1 MYIKKKTMVLCAVI
15 LIIVTA
21 VLTIGAVNP
30 FGFTHYMSFL
40 KFSTMTGIIRDM
52 YYAEVPIDD
61 YVNGAI
67 AGLAQGTG
75 DPYTNYIYGED
86 AEEYLEDVNGSF
98 DGIGVYI
105 ENNIEDNTI
114 RVVSAIAGTPAEEAG
129 LVSGDKILAVA
140 GVNYTGEQI
149 NEAVRNMKGQSG
161 TTVDVTVLKAE
172 TGETV
177 TLTIERR
184 RIDVTTVESKMI
196 DGTRS
201 GYIAIS
207 QFTERTGYEFSE
219 HFTDLIDRGAKS
231 LVLDLRN
238 NPGGY
243 VETAVEVA
251 SNFVKSGEDV
261 VYTLDKNG
269 DRETYSSKGNQYHIP
284 IVVLINQGSASASE
298 IVTGALKDY
307 GLAYVIG
314 ETSYGKGIVQSV
326 FSGMDD
332 SVISVTIARYY
343 TPSGVCIHDVG
354 IEPDEVIPMELSKY
368 ARIDELTLEED
379 EQLSAAVKY
388 LAEK

>member
-1 MYIKKKTMVLCAVI
+1 MYIKKKTMVLCAVL

-21 VLTIGAVNP
+21 VATIGAVNP
-30 FGFTHYMSFL
+30 FGFNHFLSFL
-40 KFSTMTGIIRDM
+40 KFNAVTGLIRDK
-52 YYAEVPIDD
+52 YYADVPLDD

-67 AGLAQGTG
+67 AGFAQGTG

-86 AEEYLEDVNGSF
+86 ADEYLEDVNGSF

-105 ENNIEDNTI
+105 ENDPEDNTI
-114 RVVSAIAGTPAEEAG
+114 RVVSAISGTPAEEAG

-140 GVNYTGEQI
+140 GVNYTGEQM
-149 NEAVRNMKGQSG
+149 NDAVRNMKGQSG

-172 TGETV
+172 TGEIV

-207 QFTERTGYEFSE
+207 QFTERTGYEFGE
-219 HFTDLIDRGAKS
+219 HLKDLIDRGAKS

-269 DRETYSSKGNQYHIP
+269 ERETYSSKGSQYYIP
-284 IVVLINQGSASASE
+284 VVVLINQGSASASE

-307 GLAYVIG
+307 GLAHVIG

-326 FSGMDD
+326 FSGVGDG
-332 SVISVTIARYY
+332 VISVTVARYY

-368 ARIDELTLEED
+368 ARLDKLTLEED
-379 EQLSAAVKY
+379 EQLFAAVKY
-388 LAEK
+388 LADR